1 MIPKI
6 KNILYTTGLGSG
18 TPYVFRYALSLA
30 QQYDAKIHILHGH
43 EPLAPSARNM
53 ADLFLVNDT
62 AEEIYERAL
71 AETETRIHERLERL
85 CAKETSNDPLGLQ
98 RVASITVAK
107 LPPKQAII
115 EEAEKRQADLIVMG
129 SHRHSVLADAM
140 LGTTTLKVLHQATI
154 PVLVVRI
161 PENYQE
167 EEGF

>member
-6 KNILYTTGLGSG
+6 QNILYTTGLGSG

-30 QQYDAKIHILHGH
+30 QKYDAKIHIVHGH
-43 EPLAPSARNM
+43 EPLPASAQSM
-53 ADLFLVNDT
+53 ADLYMFQEK
-62 AEEIYERAL
+62 AEEVFERAVVEVEKQII
-71 AETETRIHERLERL
+71 ARLEKL
-85 CAKETSNDPLGLQ
+85 CAKETASDPQGRE

-107 LPPKQAII
+107 LPPKQAIL
-115 EEAEKRQADLIVMG
+115 EEANTRNADLIVMG

-140 LGTTTLKVLHQATI
+140 LGTTTLKVLHRSSI

-167 EEGF
+167 EGF

>member
-1 MIPKI
+1 MIPDI

-30 QQYDAKIHILHGH
+30 KKYDAKIHIIHGH
-43 EPLAPSARNM
+43 EPLSASAQGM
-53 ADLFLVNDT
+53 TDLYMESEMVSNVFEQTVIA
-62 AEEIYERAL
+62 AEKSIVQ
-71 AETETRIHERLERL
+71 RLERL
-85 CAKETSNDPLGLQ
+85 CAKEISADPDGRE

-107 LPPKQAII
+107 LPPKQAIMA
-115 EEAEKRQADLIVMG
+115 EAEKRNADLIIMG

-140 LGTTTLKVLHQATI
+140 LGTTTLKVLHRSTI

-161 PENYQE
+161 PEGYE